1 MHAKCDALVIGAGPA
16 GSTVAILLAQAGWRV
31 TLVEQH
37 GFPRQKVCGECISAG
52 SLTVL
57 DTIGIGPAFH
67 GMAGPELRYIG
78 WMRSDSVIAADFPAC
93 TQGNYR
99 YGRALGRDRL
109 DAALLERARVVGV
122 DVLQPAKVCDVRGG
136 PGNFVCEIH
145 VRSRET
151 RHAGVVIDAHGSW
164 QAGPR
169 FAGCPEG
176 GAPSRPAK
184 RNSDLFAFKASF
196 ENSGLT
202 PGLLP
207 VIALEGGYG
216 GIVVAEDGRTTL
228 ACCIR
233 RDRLRACRES
243 MPGAAAGTA
252 VAAFL
257 RRSCRGVREALDR
270 ARPEGGWRSAGPI
283 RPGMRLHGALNT
295 FRVGNAAG
303 ETHPL
308 IGEGISMGLQSA
320 SLLAGHLIRES
331 AALFEPGRAHEVNRR
346 YAAGWRAAFGSRLL
360 CAAGFAHALMRP
372 QVAARAE
379 SLLRHWPS
387 LLTRAARWAGKNRG
401 SVVQSQSIGK
411 VF

>member
-1 MHAKCDALVIGAGPA
+1 VHARCDALVIGAGPA
-16 GSTVAILLAQAGWRV
+16 GSAVAILLAQAGWRV
-31 TLVEQH
+31 TLVEQQA
-37 GFPRQKVCGECISAG
+37 FPRQKVCGECLSAA

-57 DTIGIGPAFH
+57 DEIGIGPAFH
-67 GMAGPELRYIG
+67 EMAGPELRYIG
-78 WMRSDSVIAADFPAC
+78 WMHSDSEIVADFPPC
-93 TQGNYR
+93 TAGNHR

-109 DAALLERARVVGV
+109 DAALLERARVAGV
-122 DVLQPAKVCDVRGG
+122 DVLQPARVRAVGGG
-136 PGNFVCEIH
+136 PGNFRCEIDR
-145 VRSRET
+145 RSRET

-169 FAGCPEG
+169 FSGGREG
-176 GAPSRPAK
+176 VAPSRPAR
-184 RNSDLFAFKASF
+184 RNSDLLAFKASF
-196 ENSGLT
+196 TNSGLT
-202 PGLLP
+202 PGVLP
-207 VIALEGGYG
+207 VIALDGGYG

-257 RRSCRGVREALDR
+257 HRSCRGVREVLER
-270 ARPEGGWRSAGPI
+270 GRPEGSWLSAGPI
-283 RPGMRLHGALNT
+283 RPGVRLHCTLQT

-320 SLLAGHLIRES
+320 RLLAGHLIRES
-331 AALFEPGRAHEVNRR
+331 AALFQPDRAREVNRR
-346 YAAGWRAAFGSRLL
+346 YAAAWRAAFGSRLL
-360 CAAGFAHALMRP
+360 FAAGFAHALMRP

-387 LLTRAARWAGKNRG
+387 LLTQAARWAGKSRG
-401 SVVQSQSIGK
+401 SVVQSQFTGK
-411 VF
+411 VL